1 MDVPPDR
8 VMQMV
13 PCPGRGPGP
22 PAQGP
27 GAPGPGPCI
36 IANVLLVLPLFLFLS
51 TMFSALP
58 HSIHM
63 SVRHEP
69 RARAPGPEQRAP
81 ARDPGPVPWPRAP
94 ARSLGGRLPG
104 KCARLSAMPFSATQR
119 IPLATVTL
127 DQRWKNQGLA
137 QLEVISKQAEVGD
150 PTPPKMS

>member
-36 IANVLLVLPLFLFLS
+36 IANVLPVLPLFLFLS

-81 ARDPGPVPWPRAP
+81 ARGPGPVPWPRAP
-94 ARSLGGRLPG
+94 ARGLGPKVWARGPSPRPRPGSRTGVLARAPGPGLPENG
-104 KCARLSAMPFSATQR
+104 
-119 IPLATVTL
+119 
-127 DQRWKNQGLA
+127 W
-137 QLEVISKQAEVGD
+137 
-150 PTPPKMS
+150 